1 MEWWILMHDKRR
13 KGCNRRKIHNV
24 FSLVSLYGG
33 GQKTQQKAGDQAEI
47 EQQERNKPIHFLE
60 AQYYKL
66 ELIAECA

>member
-1 MEWWILMHDKRR
+1 MHDKRR

-33 GQKTQQKAGDQAEI
+33 GQETQQKAGDQAEI